1 MTINRYR
8 MRSTLRDV
16 TELLVDIDDDLLER
30 VREMTGAATM
40 TEAVNAALQHVVDF
54 DLRLRHIRRLLTLD
68 GIDLA
73 DEQVMSDAW
82 R

>member
-1 MTINRYR
+1 MTKR
-8 MRSTLRDV
+8 
-16 TELLVDIDDDLLER
+16 LVDIDDELLER

-40 TEAVNAALQHVVDF
+40 KEAVNGALQHVVDF
-54 DLRLRHIRRLLTLD
+54 DLRLRHVRRLLTLE

-73 DEQVMSDAW
+73 DEQVMNDAW